1 MEAHAIVSK
10 IAPPAGGV
18 VKKHLNDAHRSITGV
33 STNIFKKTGEILKTI
48 ITLAHNNK
56 SNSRLTPYPNQIKEM
71 RILKEPLVLQQILA
85 EPSTLNVS

>member
-1 MEAHAIVSK
+1 MEAHAIVSR

-33 STNIFKKTGEILKTI
+33 STNIFKRAGEITL

-56 SNSRLTPYPNQIKEM
+56 SNSRLTLYPNQIKEM
-71 RILKEPLVLQQILA
+71 RILKEALVLQQILA